1 MTSIAELVV
10 GGLPEQWES
19 FGFAKLSSE
28 GARTLFSLGDMA
40 LVVDSSHE
48 PGMVSWTLVGSP
60 AQPALIDGVATSYAA
75 NTAPTSS
82 TARTGAPA
90 GRVGCLGVDHVV
102 IRTND
107 LERTCAAI
115 ADATGAEVRRVRD
128 AGGGVTQAFHK
139 LADVVVEVVAG
150 GEHVEATHL
159 WGFVVNVADLDALAQ
174 WAGPDVVGV
183 PKPATQPGRRI
194 ATARSGAGLGVPFA
208 LMDVAN

>member
-1 MTSIAELVV
+1 
-10 GGLPEQWES
+10 
-19 FGFAKLSSE
+19 
-28 GARTLFSLGDMA
+28 
-40 LVVDSSHE
+40 
-48 PGMVSWTLVGSP
+48 
-60 AQPALIDGVATSYAA
+60 
-75 NTAPTSS
+75 
-82 TARTGAPA
+82 
-90 GRVGCLGVDHVV
+90 
-102 IRTND
+102 
-107 LERTCAAI
+107 
-115 ADATGAEVRRVRD
+115 VRD

-174 WAGPDVVGV
+174 WAGPDVVGA